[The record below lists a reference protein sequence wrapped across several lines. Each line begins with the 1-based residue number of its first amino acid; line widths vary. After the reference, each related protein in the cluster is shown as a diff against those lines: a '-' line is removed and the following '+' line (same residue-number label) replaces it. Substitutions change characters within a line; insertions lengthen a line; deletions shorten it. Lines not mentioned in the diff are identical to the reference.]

1 MFVKAATSRCTP
13 KILLFKRSM
22 EAWENFLLQHE
33 KELGVETVRKWLRPL
48 KVSQFDAGN
57 LYLQASD
64 SFQILWFEEHVRK
77 KILNSFVNKN
87 NRKIKVHLS
96 LNETPQKVAVSQPAK
111 ALKSLEVV
119 APQKFSIHFDTLD
132 PFCTFHHFIESKSNP
147 LPQKLLYQ
155 LTGYQP
161 ATKNFIPQQV
171 IPATFNPIYL
181 YGSSGSGKTHL
192 LMATANALS
201 QQNLSVAYARAET
214 FTEHV
219 VTAIRAG
226 EMSLFRNSYRNVDV
240 LIIDDVHLFGKKW
253 ATQEELFHTFNTL
266 HVAGKQIILSADSS
280 PADLQNIEPRLIS
293 RFEWGIVLPLE
304 IMQKEDRKELLKRKA
319 DSLNYPLNPKIAEF
333 ILESFT
339 SSPKAICKA
348 LEALIL
354 RTHLGQHDYRHSS
367 MQLSLPFVQQQLSDL
382 IAEEQKRA
390 LTPEKI
396 IQNVAEYYGIR
407 SEDILSKAQNR
418 ECVLPRQM
426 AMYICR
432 IQLALP
438 FAKIG
443 QIFSKDHSTVMSSVK
458 LIQRGLDEHDSNVAS
473 PLHSIL
479 KQIRI

>member
-1 MFVKAATSRCTP
+1 
-13 KILLFKRSM
+13 M
-22 EAWENFLLQHE
+22 EAWENFLLQQE
-33 KELGVETVRKWLRPL
+33 KELGEETVRKWLRPL
-48 KVSQFDAGN
+48 KVSRFDAGN
-57 LYLQASD
+57 LYLQAND
-64 SFQILWFEEHVRK
+64 SFQILWFEEHIRK
-77 KILNSFVNKN
+77 KILSSFINKN
-87 NRKIKVHLS
+87 NRKIRIHLS
-96 LNETPQKVAVSQPAK
+96 LNENPLKTSVSHSPKTVRNK
-111 ALKSLEVV
+111 ALEVS

-132 PFCTFHHFIESKSNP
+132 PFCTFANFIESNTNP
-147 LPQKLLYQ
+147 LPHKLLYQ

-161 ATKNFIPQQV
+161 ATKSFIPQQV
-171 IPATFNPIYL
+171 LPATFNPIYL
-181 YGSSGSGKTHL
+181 YGSSGTGKTHL
-192 LMATANALS
+192 LMATASALS

-266 HVAGKQIILSADSS
+266 HVAGKQIILSSDSS
-280 PADLQNIEPRLIS
+280 PAELQNIEPRLIS

-304 IMQKEDRKELLKRKA
+304 IIHKEDRKELLKRKA
-319 DSLNYPLNPKIAEF
+319 DSLNYPLNAKVAEF
-333 ILESFT
+333 LLDSFV

-354 RTHLGQHDYRHSS
+354 RMHLKQGDYRNAS
-367 MQLSLPFVQQQLSDL
+367 MQLSVPFVQQQLSDL
-382 IAEEQKRA
+382 IADEQKKA

-407 SEDILSKAQNR
+407 SEDILSKAQSR

-473 PLHSIL
+473 PLHIIL